1 MSKIKR
7 LNEIVRIIR
16 KYHLIKHSTPESM
29 RDALEELG
37 PTFIKIG
44 QIMSSRPDLVPKI
57 YCDELK
63 KLRSQ
68 VKPMTYG
75 EIIDILNKEYA
86 GDVDKIFLSIEEKP
100 IGSASIAQTHK
111 AVLRNN
117 ENVVIKIQRPNV
129 QDLMAEDITVL
140 KSAIKLLHVDSIF
153 SNIIDINAFLD
164 EMYATALEEMDF
176 IIESKH
182 MKKFADYNK
191 SINYLKQ
198 VKVYNEYCT
207 KNVLVMEYIGGC
219 NINDITYLNE
229 NGYDIDEISEKLA
242 DNYVKQAIDDGYFH
256 ADPHS
261 DNIKIENGKIVF
273 LDYGM
278 MGTINVRYRNLLE
291 KCLIAIANNDYN
303 EVANVLKAIDTN
315 SSYVDQMQ
323 LKNDIKKVLDKNKT
337 AELADI
343 NVKDFAADMFLML
356 NRHKITLPRDITML
370 IRGIVVLAGL
380 LEEIN
385 PKLSL
390 MIVLKN
396 HVDISKSLNANTI
409 KKYLLKSAKS
419 GANLMLI
426 PNEALTM
433 LKGIN
438 AGDLRFNVEMTDSNG
453 QINRMEKLFHLAII
467 TILDVA
473 LLIGISLMCM
483 SNQNHPIIFS
493 SYLIGS
499 LICTIWLFIK
509 LLISRVKRK

>member
-1 MSKIKR
+1 MNI
-7 LNEIVRIIR
+7 
-16 KYHLIKHSTPESM
+16 
-29 RDALEELG
+29 
-37 PTFIKIG
+37 
-44 QIMSSRPDLVPKI
+44 
-57 YCDELK
+57 
-63 KLRSQ
+63 
-68 VKPMTYG
+68 
-75 EIIDILNKEYA
+75 
-86 GDVDKIFLSIEEKP
+86 
-100 IGSASIAQTHK
+100 
-111 AVLRNN
+111 
-117 ENVVIKIQRPNV
+117 
-129 QDLMAEDITVL
+129 VL
-140 KSAIKLLHVDSIF
+140 KMYLLWSIQ
-153 SNIIDINAFLD
+153 A
-164 EMYATALEEMDF
+164 
-176 IIESKH
+176 
-182 MKKFADYNK
+182 
-191 SINYLKQ
+191 
-198 VKVYNEYCT
+198 
-207 KNVLVMEYIGGC
+207 
-219 NINDITYLNE
+219 NDITYLNE

>member
-1 MSKIKR
+1 
-7 LNEIVRIIR
+7 
-16 KYHLIKHSTPESM
+16 
-29 RDALEELG
+29 
-37 PTFIKIG
+37 
-44 QIMSSRPDLVPKI
+44 
-57 YCDELK
+57 
-63 KLRSQ
+63 
-68 VKPMTYG
+68 
-75 EIIDILNKEYA
+75 
-86 GDVDKIFLSIEEKP
+86 
-100 IGSASIAQTHK
+100 
-111 AVLRNN
+111 
-117 ENVVIKIQRPNV
+117 
-129 QDLMAEDITVL
+129 
-140 KSAIKLLHVDSIF
+140 
-153 SNIIDINAFLD
+153 
-164 EMYATALEEMDF
+164 
-176 IIESKH
+176 
-182 MKKFADYNK
+182 
-191 SINYLKQ
+191 
-198 VKVYNEYCT
+198 
-207 KNVLVMEYIGGC
+207 
-219 NINDITYLNE
+219 
-229 NGYDIDEISEKLA
+229 
-242 DNYVKQAIDDGYFH
+242 
-256 ADPHS
+256 
-261 DNIKIENGKIVF
+261 
-273 LDYGM
+273 M